1 MRLVE
6 AATLTGFE
14 ILAQSSIEVVDAMDV
29 KYFNLNSGIEPNRTH
44 EIAEAIW
51 W

>member
-6 AATLTGFE
+6 PATLIRSE
-14 ILAQSSIEVVDAMDV
+14 ILAQSSIEVVDDMDV
-29 KYFNLNSGIEPNRTH
+29 QYFNLNSGIKLNRTH
-44 EIAEAIW
+44 EIDEAIW